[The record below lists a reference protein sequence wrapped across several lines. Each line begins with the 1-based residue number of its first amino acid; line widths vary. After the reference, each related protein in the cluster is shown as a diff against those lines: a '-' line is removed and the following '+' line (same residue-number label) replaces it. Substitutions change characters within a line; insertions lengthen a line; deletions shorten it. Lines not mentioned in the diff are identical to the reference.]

1 MSKLPAKSVEP
12 LPAFFS
18 PDQVDLIK
26 RQICPGA
33 TDDEL
38 KMFLWDCQRSRL
50 DPFARQIYSIERN
63 EKFLDDKTQQWRWRK
78 KRVTQISIDGFR
90 LIAERTGDYAGQLG
104 PQWCGADGAW
114 RDVWTDTEPPAAARV
129 AALRKDFEQPL
140 WTPAAFAEYAVKND
154 KGEPTGQWRKMPA
167 VMIAKCAEALAL
179 RRAFPRD
186 LSGFYTDDEMAQAGN
201 PVSPGLSP
209 AQKMQDEM
217 QDQIPD
223 FAERSTPNLNA
234 PASAAADPGPS
245 PPEDKAAATISL
257 EDMAR
262 EAAMRG
268 RDHLVKFFNS
278 RNSKEKQQLRKIER
292 DLVELYPTEGS
303 E

>member
-104 PQWCGADGAW
+104 PQWCGTDGAW

-209 AQKMQDEM
+209 AQKMQDQI

-223 FAERSTPNLNA
+223 HAERSTPNQDA
-234 PASAAADPGPS
+234 SASAAAAPTPS
-245 PPEDKAAATISL
+245 PLEPAAATISL

-268 RDHLVKFFNS
+268 RDQLVKFFNS